1 MQEIW
6 TEKYRPRTLSELVGQ
21 KEIIQRLMAIVES
34 GNIPH
39 FLFTGPAGTGKT
51 TSALALA
58 RQLFGED
65 KWRDNFQEL
74 NASDERGIQVVRTKI
89 KSFARAAPLGGAD
102 FKVIFLDE
110 ADSLTAD
117 AQAALRRTME
127 KYSNTCRFI
136 LSCNY
141 SSRIIPPIQSR
152 CSVMRFA
159 PLKKEDIREYL
170 GRIEKNEGI
179 EITDEGFETLMYISQ
194 GDMRKAVNILQVA
207 SSFSKRIDPDN
218 LYTSSA
224 LARPETISELITLS
238 LKGMFSEAKGKLEEL
253 ITIGGLA
260 GEDILSQMHRELFN
274 LPMEDELR
282 VRILDAIGE
291 ADFRLVEG
299 ADERIQL
306 EALLAR
312 IQLLGTSGERLI

>member
-6 TEKYRPRTLSELVGQ
+6 TEKYRPDKLDELVGQ
-21 KEIIQRLMAIVES
+21 KDIVQRLIAIVKS

-58 RQLFGED
+58 RELFGDD

-74 NASDERGIQVVRTKI
+74 NASDERGIQIVRTKI
-89 KSFARAAPLGGAD
+89 KSFARAAPLGGAE

-110 ADSLTAD
+110 ADSLTSD

-159 PLKKEDIREYL
+159 PLKPEDIREYL
-170 GRIEKNEGI
+170 TRIERSEGI
-179 EITDEGFETLMYISQ
+179 EISENGFDALLYISQ

-207 SSFSKRIDPDN
+207 ASFSKRIDSDT
-218 LYTSSA
+218 LFTSSA
-224 LARPETISELITLS
+224 LARPENISELITLS
-238 LKGMFSEAKGKLEEL
+238 LKGKFGDARDRLEDL
-253 ITIGGLA
+253 ITKGGLA
-260 GEDILSQMHRELFN
+260 GEDILGQMHRELFN
-274 LPMEDELR
+274 IPMEEDMR
-282 VRILDAIGE
+282 VRVLDAIGE

-299 ADERIQL
+299 ADERIQI

-312 IQLLGTSGERLI
+312 IQLLAMKR